1 MLQGVDRTFLH
12 YGIRQQDLNIITE
25 LCDKHGL
32 DSDWVKEEILKSF
45 HEKRI
50 EEVDLDDK
58 DVVKVISKALQKIR

>member
-1 MLQGVDRTFLH
+1 MLQGIDRTFLH

-32 DSDWVKEEILKSF
+32 DSDWVTEEILKSF